1 MVYSD
6 YTKQRILSL
15 YWRGYKISD
24 VVEYLVLEDD
34 IQTTKQ
40 GVRQFLKRY
49 KLSKTI
55 ARKPGSGLPPK
66 LSPSL
71 QQLIE
76 NTMRNDDE
84 TTATQLQAILA
95 SQNMYVSLA
104 TIVRNR
110 LDLGWTYRG
119 SAYCQLIRQQNKEK
133 RLDWA
138 RTYIND
144 DFNNVIWSDET
155 TVQIETHKRYCYRK
169 EGQKPRP
176 KPRPKHPVKVHVWAG
191 ISKQGAT
198 EVCIFEGIMDAHL
211 YCEILEKT
219 LLPFIRNE
227 FPSPSVHRF
236 MQDNDPKHTSRL
248 AQNFFARHGI
258 NWWRTP
264 AEYPDMNPIENL
276 WHELKEFIR
285 REIKP
290 QSKEELIDG
299 IGSFWENVNTHKC
312 RRYIN
317 HLNKVLP
324 KAIEV
329 NGEPTG
335 Y

>member
-1 MVYSD
+1 MY
-6 YTKQRILSL
+6 I
-15 YWRGYKISD
+15 RG
-24 VVEYLVLEDD
+24 
-34 IQTTKQ
+34 
-40 GVRQFLKRY
+40 
-49 KLSKTI
+49 
-55 ARKPGSGLPPK
+55 
-66 LSPSL
+66 
-71 QQLIE
+71 
-76 NTMRNDDE
+76 
-84 TTATQLQAILA
+84 
-95 SQNMYVSLA
+95 
-104 TIVRNR
+104 
-110 LDLGWTYRG
+110 
-119 SAYCQLIRQQNKEK
+119 
-133 RLDWA
+133 
-138 RTYIND
+138 
-144 DFNNVIWSDET
+144 NN
-155 TVQIETHKRYCYRK
+155 
-169 EGQKPRP
+169 GP
-176 KPRPKHPVKVHVWAG
+176 
-191 ISKQGAT
+191 
-198 EVCIFEGIMDAHL
+198 DAHL